1 MSLSLKDTNILKGV
15 ALMML
20 LWHHLFYTRNGM
32 YTELCVGKYELAE
45 MFARICKLCVAI
57 FVMLSGYGLTVQAEK
72 NGGINSIG
80 SFYRHRFSKLFV
92 NYWFIW
98 LLFVPVGVLVFDRG
112 FEEVYQTN
120 IIPKFVADV
129 LGLAF
134 AFNFYGYNAT
144 WWFMSCII
152 VLYLG
157 YPFLYK
163 AVKNYPIYTL
173 LGSVSVA
180 IAVPA
185 VGQHFGFL
193 NSTILMYLPAFVLGI
208 LMKICPIYIEREK
221 EKHSRV
227 LQAVLL
233 LLFLTLWVEH
243 LYVKA
248 NIVFDAVITLS
259 MIMLYK
265 SVELPTF
272 VEKTLEFLGK
282 HSMNIFLFHTFIF
295 SHWLKDFIYSPK
307 NPLLIFLLLLA
318 LCLIISVAIEWLKKI
333 IKIDSLIK

>member
-1 MSLSLKDTNILKGV
+1 
-15 ALMML
+15 
-20 LWHHLFYTRNGM
+20 M
-32 YTELCVGKYELAE
+32 YTEFCVGKYELAE

-72 NGGINSIG
+72 NDGINSIG
-80 SFYRHRFSKLFV
+80 VFYRHRFSKLLV
-92 NYWFIW
+92 YYWFIW

-152 VLYLG
+152 VLYLS

-180 IAVPA
+180 IAVPT
-185 VGQHFGFL
+185 VGQHFGFI
-193 NSTILMYLPAFVLGI
+193 NSTMLMYLPAFVVGI
-208 LMKICPIYIEREK
+208 ILKISPIYIEREGVGK
-221 EKHSRV
+221 PRL
-227 LQAVLL
+227 LQLILL
-233 LLFLTLWVEH
+233 IIFLTLWAEH
-243 LYVKA
+243 LFVKA
-248 NIVFDAVITLS
+248 NIVFDTIITLS

-272 VEKTLEFLGK
+272 VEKPLEFLGS

-295 SHWLKDFIYSPK
+295 SHWLKNFIYSPK
-307 NPLLIFLLLLA
+307 NPLLIFLLLLGVS
-318 LCLIISVAIEWLKKI
+318 LIISVAIEWLKKL

>member
-1 MSLSLKDTNILKGV
+1 
-15 ALMML
+15 
-20 LWHHLFYTRNGM
+20 
-32 YTELCVGKYELAE
+32 
-45 MFARICKLCVAI
+45 
-57 FVMLSGYGLTVQAEK
+57 
-72 NGGINSIG
+72 
-80 SFYRHRFSKLFV
+80 
-92 NYWFIW
+92 
-98 LLFVPVGVLVFDRG
+98 
-112 FEEVYQTN
+112 
-120 IIPKFVADV
+120 
-129 LGLAF
+129 
-134 AFNFYGYNAT
+134 
-144 WWFMSCII
+144 
-152 VLYLG
+152 
-157 YPFLYK
+157 
-163 AVKNYPIYTL
+163 
-173 LGSVSVA
+173 
-180 IAVPA
+180 
-185 VGQHFGFL
+185 
-193 NSTILMYLPAFVLGI
+193 MYLPAFVLGI

-221 EKHSRV
+221 EKHNRV

-295 SHWLKDFIYSPK
+295 SHWLKVFIYSPK

>member
-1 MSLSLKDTNILKGV
+1 MSLSLKDSNILKGV
-15 ALMML
+15 ALMLL
-20 LWHHLFYTRNGM
+20 LWHHLFFSRNGM
-32 YTELCVGKYELAE
+32 YTELCVGKYEMVE

-80 SFYRHRFSKLFV
+80 VFYRHRFSKLLV

-120 IIPKFVADV
+120 IILKFVADV
-129 LGLAF
+129 FGLAF

-152 VLYLG
+152 VLYLC
-157 YPFLYK
+157 YPLLYQT
-163 AVKNYPIYTL
+163 VKKYPIYTL

-180 IAVPA
+180 IAVPVA
-185 VGQHFGFL
+185 GQHFGFL

-221 EKHSRV
+221 EKHNRV

-295 SHWLKDFIYSPK
+295 SHWLKVFIYSPK

>member
-1 MSLSLKDTNILKGV
+1 
-15 ALMML
+15 
-20 LWHHLFYTRNGM
+20 M
-32 YTELCVGKYELAE
+32 YTEFCVGKYELSE

-80 SFYRHRFSKLFV
+80 SFYRHRFSKLLV
-92 NYWFIW
+92 NYWVIW
-98 LLFVPVGVLVFDRG
+98 LLFVPLGVFAFDRG
-112 FEEVYQTN
+112 FEDVYQTN

-129 LGLAF
+129 FGLAF

-152 VLYLG
+152 VLYLS

-180 IAVPA
+180 IAVPT
-185 VGQHFGFL
+185 VGQHFGFI
-193 NSTILMYLPAFVLGI
+193 NSTMLMYLPAFVVGI
-208 LMKICPIYIEREK
+208 ILKISPIYIEREREGVGK
-221 EKHSRV
+221 PRL
-227 LQAVLL
+227 LQLILL
-233 LLFLTLWVEH
+233 IIFLTLWAEH
-243 LYVKA
+243 LFVKA
-248 NIVFDAVITLS
+248 NIVFDTIITLS
-259 MIMLYK
+259 MIILYK
-265 SVELPTF
+265 AIELPTF
-272 VEKTLEFLGK
+272 AERTLEFLGK

-295 SHWLKDFIYSPK
+295 SHWLKNFIYSPK
-307 NPLLIFLLLLA
+307 NPLLIFLLLLGVS
-318 LCLIISVAIEWLKKI
+318 LIISVAIEWLKKL